1 MQEYNGSGAFK
12 DAQIVVLIDEWSAS
26 ASEIFAGAIQDN
38 DRGIIIGRR
47 SFGKGL
53 VQNQLPFSDGSAI
66 RLTIARYY
74 TPSGRSIQKEYE
86 MGHGEDYEKDI
97 LNRFIHGEFDNP
109 DSIKQ
114 NDKLVYKTRLGRT
127 VYGGGGI
134 MPDLFVPVDTTD
146 VTRYFLEVSG
156 RNIPDIFVPR
166 DTTGIT
172 PYVNEVVNKGL
183 LYQYA
188 FQYSDEKRNI
198 LSEYKDHTSLQKY
211 LNRQPLLQE
220 FITFASSHGV
230 KRNNKEIRESSQLLT
245 NYIESY
251 IARNIIGDNAFYPIF
266 LQEDKTFLKALDIL
280 NANEGFPQ
288 APEK

>member
-1 MQEYNGSGAFK
+1 M
-12 DAQIVVLIDEWSAS
+12 
-26 ASEIFAGAIQDN
+26 
-38 DRGIIIGRR
+38 
-47 SFGKGL
+47 
-53 VQNQLPFSDGSAI
+53 
-66 RLTIARYY
+66 
-74 TPSGRSIQKEYE
+74 
-86 MGHGEDYEKDI
+86 
-97 LNRFIHGEFDNP
+97 
-109 DSIKQ
+109 
-114 NDKLVYKTRLGRT
+114 VYKTRLGRT

-134 MPDLFVPVDTTD
+134 MPD
-146 VTRYFLEVSG
+146 
-156 RNIPDIFVPR
+156 IFVPR

-172 PYVNEVVNKGL
+172 PYLNEVVNKGL